1 MQYHLDFDF
10 CSIPLLALLFFL
22 YNRKKKLSLYQ
33 NTLYTTL
40 IITTLLSSVFDIAN
54 VITSQRLNLFPIWF
68 VNTTSYGYFFFHNS
82 IPFFYSLYACALI
95 HNSIFDHRK
104 RMKAFLLLPYLVQL
118 GVILSN
124 PFTRAVFYYDASGY
138 HRGFFQ
144 LPLYVICFYYAAF
157 GAIYCSLFKDV
168 LLKNLRFSL
177 YLFMIIC
184 LGSSLYQLFHPDYLI
199 ENFAITFCLLM
210 IYLNLQRPEEFIHD
224 HTGALNDYAFSK
236 NFLVNLKTHRQD
248 RILFLCIEE
257 FSVLNHTF
265 TPEKVF
271 LLLSAVT
278 TKLEQVSRQVVYYLG
293 NGSFAIMYKA
303 KKPFST
309 KELLKKI
316 KSAFETSWDM
326 DSSKIDLDF
335 RTLELSLPKHG
346 KNLETIYLYLEYLQE
361 LDNSNHWNL
370 SADDISIFDTAR
382 RQQVEAA
389 MKWAIDNDGFEV
401 YYQPIY
407 SISKNSITSAEALIR
422 LRTEELGFVPPDEF
436 IPLAEKNGMILKI
449 GHIVFE
455 KVFRFMSENSL
466 NEKGIEYVEINLSMI
481 QCMQE
486 GLSEEV
492 ISLMKKYK
500 IDGKHINLEITETA
514 AANSP
519 KMLIQNMTLL
529 SGEGIT
535 FSLDDFGTGYSNI
548 TSLLN
553 LPLSIV
559 KFDKS
564 MIDMAS
570 SHDTGKM
577 ILDSSTAMIK
587 QMNLTIVAE
596 GIETMIQKENLA
608 QSGIDY
614 LQGYFFSRPVPGSEF
629 IRFIEE
635 FNQA

>member
-1 MQYHLDFDF
+1 MY
-10 CSIPLLALLFFL
+10 CLF
-22 YNRKKKLSLYQ
+22 
-33 NTLYTTL
+33 
-40 IITTLLSSVFDIAN
+40 
-54 VITSQRLNLFPIWF
+54 
-68 VNTTSYGYFFFHNS
+68 
-82 IPFFYSLYACALI
+82 
-95 HNSIFDHRK
+95 
-104 RMKAFLLLPYLVQL
+104 
-118 GVILSN
+118 
-124 PFTRAVFYYDASGY
+124 
-138 HRGFFQ
+138 
-144 LPLYVICFYYAAF
+144 
-157 GAIYCSLFKDV
+157 FKDV
-168 LLKNLRFSL
+168 LLRNLRFSL

-184 LGSSLYQLFHPDYLI
+184 IGSSLYQFFHPLYLI
-199 ENFAITFCLLM
+199 ENFAITFCLLL
-210 IYLNLQRPEEFIHD
+210 IYLNLQRPEDFIHD

-236 NFLVNLKTHRQD
+236 NFLINQRTQRQN

-257 FSVLNHTF
+257 LSVLNYTF
-265 TPEKVF
+265 TPEKVL

-278 TKLEQVSRQVVYYLG
+278 TKLEHASRQSVYYLG
-293 NGSFAIMYKA
+293 NGAFAIMYKSQ
-303 KKPFST
+303 KPYST
-309 KELLKKI
+309 DALLKRI
-316 KSAFETSWDM
+316 KSIFESSWDI
-326 DSSKIDLDF
+326 DSSKIDLEF

-346 KNLETIYLYLEYLQE
+346 PNLETVYLYLEYLQE
-361 LDNSNHWNL
+361 LDNSNHWSL

-407 SISKNSITSAEALIR
+407 STGKNSIASAEALIR
-422 LRTEELGFVPPDEF
+422 LRTEELGFIPPDEF
-436 IPLAEKNGMILKI
+436 IPLAEQNGMILKI
-449 GHIVFE
+449 GHIVFD

-466 NEKGIEYVEINLSMI
+466 NKKGIEYVEINLSMI

-486 GLSEEV
+486 GLSEEL
-492 ISLMKKYK
+492 ISLMQKYH

-514 AANSP
+514 AATSP

-529 SGEGIT
+529 SDQGIT

-570 SHDTGKM
+570 GDDTGKM

-587 QMNLTIVAE
+587 QMNLNIVAE
-596 GIETMIQKENLA
+596 GIETMLQKETLV

-614 LQGYFFSRPVPGSEF
+614 LQGYFFSRPVPGPEF
-629 IRFIEE
+629 LKYIEE
-635 FNQA
+635 FNCV